1 MTETRALF
9 KALKVGN
16 VELQHR
22 IAMAPLTRF
31 RAQDD
36 HVHSALAIEYYTQRA
51 SPGGLIITEAT
62 FILPQAGGYRNVPG
76 CYSPEQIKAWAKIV
90 KGVHGKGGIIFQQ
103 LWALGRAAQAKV
115 LQEEGGYDVVSASDV
130 PLDPNGNTRSKD
142 KPRPLT
148 KDEIKEYIAGYAQC
162 AKNFIQGAGGDGV
175 ELHFANG
182 YLVDQFTQTNSNKR
196 ADEYGGSVKNRCRF
210 AREIVKAVVEAVGE
224 GRTALRISPHSP
236 FQDMKMPEKDM
247 IETFSYLTNALKKD
261 HPGLAYLHVTLPRVA
276 GGFSNDNVK
285 EEENID
291 FIHDIWAP
299 LPIIIAG
306 QYEPEFAIADAEKYP
321 NSIIAFGRM
330 FISNPDL
337 PYKIKYGAELT
348 PYNRKTFYLY
358 GPDKAEGYT
367 TYKASKIWGKL

>member
-1 MTETRALF
+1 MTETRTLF

-31 RAQDD
+31 RARDD
-36 HVHSALAIEYYTQRA
+36 HVHSDLAIEYYTQRA
-51 SPGGLIITEAT
+51 TPGGLLITEAT
-62 FILPQAGGYRNVPG
+62 FILPQASGYRNVPG

-90 KGVHGKGGIIFQQ
+90 KGVHGKAGIIFQQ
-103 LWALGRAAQAKV
+103 LWALGRAAQGKV
-115 LQEEGGYDVVSASDV
+115 LKEEGGYDVVSSSDV
-130 PLDPNGNTRSKD
+130 PLDPNGNTSSKD

-148 KDEIKEYIAGYAQC
+148 KDEIKGYIAGYAQC
-162 AKNFIQGAGGDGV
+162 AKNFVQGAGGDGV

-196 ADEYGGSVKNRCRF
+196 TDEYGGSVENRCRF
-210 AREIVKAVVEAVGE
+210 AREIIKAVVEAV
-224 GRTALRISPHSP
+224 
-236 FQDMKMPEKDM
+236 DMKMPEKDM
-247 IETFSYLTNALKKD
+247 IETFSYLTKTLKKD

-276 GGFSNDNVK
+276 GGFSNDNLK

-306 QYEPEFAIADAEKYP
+306 QYEPETAIAGAEKYP

-337 PYKIKYGAELT
+337 PYKVRYGAELT

-367 TYKASKIWGKL
+367 TYKTSKIWGKL